1 MSRKSRDHRRWRR
14 MHYNRLIAKGVSPD
28 EARAQSYQWLEQRIK
43 RGREQ
48 QHRERMRAQEIRS
61 FEARA
66 LHEYNHPRDFNDG
79 LDPG

>member
-1 MSRKSRDHRRWRR
+1 MSRKSRDHRRWRQR
-14 MHYNRLIAKGVSPD
+14 EYHRLVAKGVSPED
-28 EARAQSYQWLEQRIK
+28 ARVESYLWLKDRIK

-48 QHRERMRAQEIRS
+48 QHAERMRAQVKRS

-66 LHEYNHPRDFNDG
+66 LHEYNNPRDFNDG

>member
-14 MHYNRLIAKGVSPD
+14 AYYNRLIAKGVSPD
-28 EARAQSYQWLEQRIK
+28 DARAQSYLWLADRIK

-48 QHRERMRAQEIRS
+48 QQAEVQRAQERRS

-66 LHEYNHPRDFNDG
+66 LHAYNNPRDFNDG
-79 LDPG
+79 MEPG